1 MKQLTTLTLMAI
13 LAASAALAETDNF
26 DNADIGKLPA
36 GWTGAK
42 TGKGEPKWTV
52 VADDSAPSKPNV
64 LKQSGV
70 ATFPVCLKNDTRLQ
84 DGYVEVKFKT
94 LSGQQDQVGGL
105 IWRASDTNNYYV
117 VRAQAL
123 RGNLGFYKAV
133 DGKRTMLKKA
143 DGKDAVFPATVQ
155 RGQWHTL
162 RVEFTGKRC
171 KATLDGKDSFEVEDD
186 TFSSAGQVGVWT
198 KADSVTVFDDF
209 VFGSK

>member
-1 MKQLTTLTLMAI
+1 MKTLTSLV
-13 LAASAALAETDNF
+13 LTASFTTGLALADTDNF
-26 DNADIGKLPA
+26 DTAETGKPLP
-36 GWTGAK
+36 GWTVGV
-42 TGKGEPKWTV
+42 TGKGQANWLVER
-52 VADDSAPSKPNV
+52 DESAPSKPQV
-64 LKQSGV
+64 LKQAGE
-70 ATFPVCLKNDTRLQ
+70 ATFAVALKDGTNLQ
-84 DGYVEVKFKT
+84 DGVIEVKFKT

-105 IWRASDTNNYYV
+105 IWRARDTNNYYV

-133 DGKRTMLKKA
+133 DGKRTALKKA
-143 DGKDAVFPATVQ
+143 DGKDAVFPAKVQ

-209 VFGSK
+209 VFGSQ

>member
-1 MKQLTTLTLMAI
+1 MKTAII
-13 LAASAALAETDNF
+13 LASLTSLATSFALAGTDNF
-26 DNADIGKLPA
+26 DTAKPGKPPP
-36 GWTGAK
+36 GWTVGV

-52 VADDSAPSKPNV
+52 EKDESAPSKPQV
-64 LKQSGV
+64 LKQAGEADFAV
-70 ATFPVCLKNDTRLQ
+70 ALKDGTNLQ
-84 DGYVEVKFKT
+84 DGVIEVKFKT

-133 DGKRTMLKKA
+133 DGKRTTLKKA
-143 DGKDAVFPATVQ
+143 DGKNAVFPATVQ

-162 RVEFTGKRC
+162 RVEFTGNRC
-171 KATLDGKDSFEVEDD
+171 KATLDGKDGFEVEDD